1 MRQTSELYKT
11 LRAEAGSVYEVQV
24 ERGGTVYGM
33 DRLVSLSIDQALF
46 EGDGPQIG
54 GNQAARCSLVLREQT
69 ANWPRMAD
77 FNVRVRLCSEDGERR
92 SEWLSMGR
100 YYTDERSAAGDD
112 LTVTAFDGMLLLEQP
127 WTDKIKEPPAAW
139 PITAKAAGALLQEAT
154 GIDLDPR
161 TELDDTVAFVGLNTL
176 STARQAWSMIAAA
189 HGGSLQMTPEGLL
202 RIVPLASASTGS
214 AAIAGIAVAGVS
226 VVGVSAGTGGGDSQA
241 VQLGRAVSKLDT
253 GESLPGITGV
263 ELQTEAGST
272 AAAGTDDG
280 YVLRGICDFS
290 DDRAALLSLRSVRG
304 YVYRPFTAAGARL
317 DPATELGDT
326 VIIDGTA
333 RQIVTAEWSISPHIT
348 ADIAAPYE
356 AEVDH
361 EYTVPSEA
369 ANALR
374 KALQA
379 DTQLRSYIEQT
390 AEAIRLGVQEGYL
403 SKEEGA
409 AQYDRL
415 TELVNG
421 SLQSLREDL
430 GDNYYTRE
438 DTDSTFST
446 KEESQDALAALSSSV
461 ELTKEEL
468 TVAMSQVTKDANE
481 RYNTITYFIRYIN
494 GVVVVGATDSP
505 MDFRISP
512 QEIAACFNG
521 EATSYWNQDKQRTP
535 KQLEIP
541 VGGSL
546 REGDFIWQPRSSGN
560 LSLMW
565 VGE

>member
-214 AAIAGIAVAGVS
+214 AARRCSWAGRCPNWTPEKAC
-226 VVGVSAGTGGGDSQA
+226 
-241 VQLGRAVSKLDT
+241 RASPAW
-253 GESLPGITGV
+253 SCR
-263 ELQTEAGST
+263 Q
-272 AAAGTDDG
+272 
-280 YVLRGICDFS
+280 R
-290 DDRAALLSLRSVRG
+290 RAARRQ
-304 YVYRPFTAAGARL
+304 
-317 DPATELGDT
+317 PA
-326 VIIDGTA
+326 
-333 RQIVTAEWSISPHIT
+333 
-348 ADIAAPYE
+348 
-356 AEVDH
+356 
-361 EYTVPSEA
+361 
-369 ANALR
+369 
-374 KALQA
+374 
-379 DTQLRSYIEQT
+379 QT
-390 AEAIRLGVQEGYL
+390 MG
-403 SKEEGA
+403 
-409 AQYDRL
+409 
-415 TELVNG
+415 
-421 SLQSLREDL
+421 
-430 GDNYYTRE
+430 
-438 DTDSTFST
+438 
-446 KEESQDALAALSSSV
+446 
-461 ELTKEEL
+461 
-468 TVAMSQVTKDANE
+468 M
-481 RYNTITYFIRYIN
+481 
-494 GVVVVGATDSP
+494 
-505 MDFRISP
+505 
-512 QEIAACFNG
+512 C
-521 EATSYWNQDKQRTP
+521 
-535 KQLEIP
+535 
-541 VGGSL
+541 
-546 REGDFIWQPRSSGN
+546 
-560 LSLMW
+560 
-565 VGE
+565 